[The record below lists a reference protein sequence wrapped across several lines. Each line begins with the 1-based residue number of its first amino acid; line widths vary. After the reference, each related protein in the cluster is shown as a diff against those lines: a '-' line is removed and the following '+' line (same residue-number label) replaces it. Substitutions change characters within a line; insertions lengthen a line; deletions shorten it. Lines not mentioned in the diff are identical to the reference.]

1 MKSYYLRY
9 VLHLPSEDTGG
20 MYMAEIPVLPG
31 CQAWAGTQEETIDIL
46 TTVAE
51 EFIASYK
58 ENGEK
63 LPDGVLTS
71 ESREEF
77 IGSYNEHGERLP
89 DDAAGSKSDEERILV
104 AV

>member
-46 TTVAE
+46 TSVAE

-58 ENGEK
+58 ENGE
-63 LPDGVLTS
+63 G
-71 ESREEF
+71 
-77 IGSYNEHGERLP
+77 LP
-89 DDAAGSKSDEERILV
+89 DDAAGSKSDKERILV